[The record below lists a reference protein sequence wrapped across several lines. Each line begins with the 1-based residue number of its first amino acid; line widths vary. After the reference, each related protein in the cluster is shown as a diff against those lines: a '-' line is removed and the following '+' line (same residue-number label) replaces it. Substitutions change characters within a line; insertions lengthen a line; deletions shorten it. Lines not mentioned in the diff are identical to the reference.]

1 MPSTLYTSLKQF
13 GQVKSNESLAKYT
26 SFKIGGPAKF
36 LLVVHITEKL
46 IDALKFLDAEGI
58 RYVIL
63 GGGSNMLVRDEG
75 FDGVVIRLQTLD
87 FKLQEDVVEAEAGC
101 ATVKVAQESIK
112 AGLTGFEWGVGVPGT
127 IGGAVRGNAG
137 AMDGEMKDVVQTVT
151 IYKDGEMVT
160 LSKADCQFGYRDS
173 IFKHKGGVV
182 IKVIERLEISA
193 SLARP
198 SGLGKALEYLQ
209 YRNKTQPQGLASTGC
224 IFKNFE
230 FSNSD
235 LGFLVSNFQKLNIE
249 IPLEFVAAGKIPAA
263 WLVEKADLKGVKVG
277 KAIVSDRH
285 GNFIVNLGGA
295 TSSDVITLIEKVKQV
310 VYNKFGIE
318 LKEEIE
324 VI

>member
-1 MPSTLYTSLKQF
+1 
-13 GQVKSNESLAKYT
+13 
-26 SFKIGGPAKF
+26 
-36 LLVVHITEKL
+36 
-46 IDALKFLDAEGI
+46 
-58 RYVIL
+58 
-63 GGGSNMLVRDEG
+63 
-75 FDGVVIRLQTLD
+75 
-87 FKLQEDVVEAEAGC
+87 
-101 ATVKVAQESIK
+101 
-112 AGLTGFEWGVGVPGT
+112 
-127 IGGAVRGNAG
+127 
-137 AMDGEMKDVVQTVT
+137 
-151 IYKDGEMVT
+151 
-160 LSKADCQFGYRDS
+160 
-173 IFKHKGGVV
+173 
-182 IKVIERLEISA
+182 
-193 SLARP
+193 
-198 SGLGKALEYLQ
+198 LQ